1 MHESNLFSH
10 VPAEPEVYP
19 ASNVANQPVFSSA
32 TTDSRAAGDVNPEEG
47 AERS

>member
-19 ASNVANQPVFSSA
+19 ASAVANQPVFSSA
-32 TTDSRAAGDVNPEEG
+32 TNENRAAGDATPEDG

>member
-19 ASNVANQPVFSSA
+19 ASTVANQPVFSSA
-32 TTDSRAAGDVNPEEG
+32 TTENRAAGDATPEDG

>member
-19 ASNVANQPVFSSA
+19 AAAIANQPVFSNA
-32 TTDSRAAGDVNPEEG
+32 AAENRAAGETAPEEG
-47 AERS
+47 TDRS

>member
-19 ASNVANQPVFSSA
+19 TSGIANQPVFSNA
-32 TTDSRAAGDVNPEEG
+32 AAEHRAAGEAAPDEG
-47 AERS
+47 AERP